1 MKRTYL
7 FLKEIEHIH
16 FTAIILT
23 GGTDGVRDQKGLES
37 AVYRPQSGYYEE
49 VFEEAAAL
57 LESLVMNHPFLDA
70 NKRTGYVAADA
81 FLRANGYRIAQR
93 AQDAERFILQNL
105 QDGTFRFK
113 AIVKWLRTVTKPL

>member
-7 FLKEIEHIH
+7 TLKEIEHIH

-37 AVYRPQSGYYEE
+37 AVYRPQSGYYED
-49 VFEEAAAL
+49 VVEEAAAL
-57 LESLVMNHPFLDA
+57 MESLVMNHPFLDA

-93 AQDAERFILQNL
+93 AQDAERFILQNM

>member
-7 FLKEIEHIH
+7 SLKEIEHIH
-16 FTAIILT
+16 LTAIVLA
-23 GGTDGVRDQKGLES
+23 GGTDGVRDQKSLES
-37 AVYRPQSGYYEE
+37 AVYRPQSGYDED

-57 LESLVMNHPFLDA
+57 MESLVMNHPFLDA

-93 AQDAERFILQNL
+93 AQEAEQFILQNL
-105 QDGTFRFK
+105 QDGTFKFK